1 MDRAKEAYDKAERL
15 ERRLDGLSSGMTFS
29 SLPDGGKLADLGAG
43 ALVFVT
49 ASLTGG
55 GTVRLTLDDAL
66 VALLTAPGS
75 PSAAVTAADGGELR
89 ITPDSGTVIDK
100 VSVSVIGGAD
110 YAEDGGAG
118 LLLRADESNGVVRA
132 VVTGGETTVYVS
144 DGGAF
149 IPERRLGECTDAD
162 VVADG
167 TAAFA
172 SGGRAYVTDG
182 DKVRPL
188 GRGRLVALCRDSYG
202 LAAAV
207 YDGEKVAVAALSDD
221 LVPLRVCYC
230 HATPTVSA
238 LAFVKGAEEARLVV
252 CDNGRNVLRRVSR
265 GGDVYR
271 RVTVK
276 AEVL

>member
-271 RVTVK
+271 RVTAK

>member
-49 ASLTGG
+49 ASLTGS
-55 GTVRLTLDDAL
+55 GTARLTLDDAL

-100 VSVSVIGGAD
+100 VSVSVIGGAE
-110 YAEDGGAG
+110 YAEDGEAG
-118 LLLRADESNGVVRA
+118 LLLRADGSDVIRA
-132 VVTGGETTVYVS
+132 VTTGGETAVYVS

-149 IPERRLGECTDAD
+149 VPERRLGECTDAD

-167 TAAFA
+167 TVAFA

-182 DKVRPL
+182 SRVRPL

-207 YDGEKVAVAALSDD
+207 YDGEKVAVTALSDD

-238 LAFVKGAEEARLVV
+238 LAFVKGAEEARLAV

-271 RVTVK
+271 RVTAK